1 MNEKFVALKNH
12 VKLHRAK
19 YAAAATLT
27 TCVAVQVFLIAPSW
41 NKFLD
46 KHDLLEEYYALD
58 ED

>member
-27 TCVAVQVFLIAPSW
+27 TCVAVQVCYIVPSW

-46 KHDLLEEYYALD
+46 EHDLLEEYYSH